1 MDVHIPKAITDAVRR
16 CGVDVVTAQ
25 DENVGTET
33 DENLLRRAV
42 ALNQLLFSQDADFL
56 AIAKSWQATV

>member
-25 DENVGTET
+25 DENVGMKT
-33 DENLLRRAV
+33 DENFNYNSVGISINNLTVSILLSV
-42 ALNQLLFSQDADFL
+42 LE
-56 AIAKSWQATV
+56 